1 MDMDMEVKM
10 NMDKDMEIYDFLL
23 CPCGHF
29 LAS

>member
-1 MDMDMEVKM
+1 MDMEMKM

-23 CPCGHF
+23 RPCGYF